1 MNFNDRR
8 KAKKAASETTK
19 AQIGAMA
26 KAGTLRSTSTSPG
39 ARNFGRAERLE
50 VKSQATQ
57 RAQSLGGNKPTKT
70 DYAVAS
76 ERVSKQDDVRG
87 FEGARGRKLSSRPG
101 PQKKSWLPKK
111 KQGMK

>member
-1 MNFNDRR
+1 MFNDRR
-8 KAKKAASETTK
+8 NAKKAASATTK
-19 AQIGAMA
+19 AQIAAMA
-26 KAGTLRSTSTSPG
+26 KSGTLRSTSTSPG

-50 VKSQATQ
+50 VKSQAAQ
-57 RAQSLGGNKPTKT
+57 RAQSLGGSKPTKA

-76 ERVSKQDDVRG
+76 KRVSEQADVRG
-87 FEGARGRKLSSRPG
+87 FDGPAGRKLSSRPG